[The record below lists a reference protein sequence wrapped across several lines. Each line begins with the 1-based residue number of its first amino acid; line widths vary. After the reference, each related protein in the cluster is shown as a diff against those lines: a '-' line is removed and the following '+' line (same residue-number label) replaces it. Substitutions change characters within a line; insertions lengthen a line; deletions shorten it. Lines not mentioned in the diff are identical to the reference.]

1 MPEID
6 RDETNNNRWWL
17 TPEEAEAAEIRSWEL
32 GKYLARHLKPRQPP
46 PPDPTPTE
54 PAREPYHF
62 LTIRSASAR
71 PNGSGRSIA

>member
-6 RDETNNNRWWL
+6 RNETNDDRWWL
-17 TPEEAEAAEIRSWEL
+17 TPEKAKRRKSAAGSS
-32 GKYLARHLKPRQPP
+32 ASASPRHLKPRQPP